1 MNPQDTS
8 TQDWFNSIQ
17 PPGGAPSSSPKPSG
31 GKGKL
36 VLLVAVGLLFVG
48 GVVAALLVFAGREP
62 EPAPAAVA
70 KACLTKADYQA
81 FIGAS
86 LEDDLELDPTTKFYT
101 ASVDFALGSA
111 EYAAATSSE
120 SQAFLQK
127 VGQLYKEHGD
137 ASSVA
142 VTISGGDVFGQ
153 LFQQVEMAGRQV
165 GAQTFDDHGVV
176 HGVADIVAGPGR
188 RRGYANLQRN
198 LDGLRHSLLARID
211 PYPRFGA

>member
-48 GVVAALLVFAGREP
+48 GVVVALLVFAGREP
-62 EPAPAAVA
+62 EPAPAAAA

-81 FIGAS
+81 FIGAP
-86 LEDDLELDPTTKFYT
+86 LEDDLELDPTTNFYT
-101 ASVDFALGSA
+101 DSVDFALGSA

-142 VTISGGDVFGQ
+142 VTISGGY
-153 LFQQVEMAGRQV
+153 VEGV
-165 GAQTFDDHGVV
+165 PLEVV
-176 HGVADIVAGPGR
+176 HARIAKLKQALTDAGVASAAITTEEPQAISLEEDTPTADTPLIVSVTSAEGCTT
-188 RRGYANLQRN
+188 AE
-198 LDGLRHSLLARID
+198 
-211 PYPRFGA
+211 